1 MGLLGNILV
10 TFALMLWPMVL
21 VVSVMGM
28 GGPGASNNMSWMF
41 QLMMFNSYPI
51 WIFAV
56 LSYTGSTFWGVSSN
70 YFLIGVSVVFLVFN
84 AGFIYSIFNL
94 MRGINNEGYSV
105 AGGQV
110 YWNANLMSEA
120 DSGTFQPILKKLA
133 IDQNHFYD
141 SGRVLDIV
149 ADPASFRHIE
159 ELYYRDNEHIFYVPY
174 YEVRLVEE
182 AEVESFEVITETNN
196 DVTSD
201 ARDAHFRYY
210 SGEKVAP
217 R

>member
-1 MGLLGNILV
+1 M
-10 TFALMLWPMVL
+10 P
-21 VVSVMGM
+21 
-28 GGPGASNNMSWMF
+28 
-41 QLMMFNSYPI
+41 
-51 WIFAV
+51 
-56 LSYTGSTFWGVSSN
+56 
-70 YFLIGVSVVFLVFN
+70 
-84 AGFIYSIFNL
+84 
-94 MRGINNEGYSV
+94 
-105 AGGQV
+105 
-110 YWNANLMSEA
+110 EA